1 MKIGHRLTLLLLF
14 FLLLPLP
21 AQQLVL
27 EAEVGLRTERF
38 DWSIADVDGSPN
50 VLSEL
55 TWRDLRFTTLGLTA
69 HYQLGPRLL
78 LLGQLEY
85 GQAHDGEV
93 QDSDFLADHRT
104 GEFLRSISSA
114 DGSELL
120 GISAA
125 IGVPLERVSQH
136 WRLRAMPL
144 AGLFR
149 SSQRL
154 RITDG
159 VWIIPEAGGEI
170 AGLDSRYDADWFGPW
185 LGLELAA
192 ENVDGYGLS
201 LMLARYAADYEADA
215 YWNLRDTP
223 AAGQYCLRR
232 FEQWADGD
240 GTRVALSGH
249 YRFDRWRLVTTLSW
263 SEWDTDTGTDRIYF
277 CDGTVGDT
285 RFNGARRESTSVAV
299 GVGYDF

>member
-1 MKIGHRLTLLLLF
+1 MKIGRCLTLLIV
-14 FLLLPLP
+14 LLPLP
-21 AQQLVL
+21 IPAKQLTV

-38 DWSIADVDGSPN
+38 EWSIADVDGSPD

-55 TWRDLRFTTLGLTA
+55 TWRDVRFTTLGLTA

-78 LLGQLEY
+78 VLGELEY
-85 GQAHDGEV
+85 GRAYDGEV
-93 QDSDFLADHRT
+93 QDSDYRGDRRT

-114 DGSELL
+114 DGSELF
-120 GISAA
+120 GINAA
-125 IGVPLERVSQH
+125 IGVPLERISQH
-136 WRLRAMPL
+136 WRLRAMPM
-144 AGLFR
+144 AGFFR

-159 VWIIPEAGGEI
+159 VWVIPEAGGEI
-170 AGLDSRYDADWFGPW
+170 VGLDSRYDADWFGPW

-192 ENVDGYGLS
+192 ENVGGYGLS

-223 AAGQYCLRR
+223 AAGPYCLRR

-240 GTRVALSGH
+240 GTRVALRGH
-249 YRFDRWRLVTTLSW
+249 YRFDRWRFLTTLSW
-263 SEWDTDTGTDRIYF
+263 SEWDTDAGTDRIYL

-285 RFNGARRESTSVAV
+285 RFNGAHRESTSIAV
-299 GVGYDF
+299 GIGYGF